1 MFSPIRALLRLIAL
15 LTLGIVALI
24 PGAPVVTG
32 SLCDSPGDQAGTEIF
47 KGVTYGCERL
57 KPTDEGSGF
66 LHWARI
72 DLTAPGI
79 ELFVTSLDSEAV
91 RNGWQYRLR
100 RVTNV
105 LDEQDLAVAI
115 NASLFTRSASWR
127 PALSGD
133 FAKGVETM
141 VANHVV
147 SHVWKHTYL
156 LWFDD
161 ELTPHLRRSKPPAP
175 TELISA
181 KWGIGGQGVWLW
193 NGQVWPDSDRMPDSR
208 TAVAINRERN
218 LLFMAVG
225 NSVSPKRILTK
236 LQQLGAQDGML
247 LDGGNSTSMVI
258 GKGAKGMPSGAIF
271 GGHFPVATAFG
282 VRATPTAVSPELP
295 GSLQTK

>member
-57 KPTDEGSGF
+57 KSTDEGSGF
-66 LHWARI
+66 LHWTRI

-79 ELFVTSLDSEAV
+79 ELSVTSLDPEAV
-91 RNGWQYRLR
+91 SNGWQYRLR
-100 RVTNV
+100 RVTDV

-115 NASLFTRSASWR
+115 NASLFTRSANWR

-133 FAKGVETM
+133 FAKGVETV

-147 SHVWKHTYL
+147 SHVWEHTYL

-161 ELTPHLRRSKPPAP
+161 ELTPHLRGSKPPTP

-181 KWGIGGQGVWLW
+181 KWGVGGQGVWLW
-193 NGQVWPDSDRMPDSR
+193 DGQVWSGSDRNPDAR
-208 TAVAINRERN
+208 TAIAINQRRR
-218 LLFMAVG
+218 LLFLAVG
-225 NSVSPKRILTK
+225 SHVSPRLM
-236 LQQLGAQDGML
+236 LQTLADLGAMDGMM
-247 LDGGNSTSMVI
+247 LDGGNSTSMAI
-258 GKGAKGMPSGAIF
+258 GKGAKGVSEGSVY
-271 GGHFPVATAFG
+271 GSWRPVATHFG
-282 VRATPTAVSPELP
+282 VRAKNLDKADKPTRTKLP
-295 GSLQTK
+295 